1 MGGRSP
7 TYAGTE
13 AVHVAWK
20 KEEKEIPY
28 QTRHRHRTGME
39 SEMYDDSM
47 VWCSSVW
54 GVLWMDG

>member
-1 MGGRSP
+1 LGRRSP

-13 AVHVAWK
+13 AIHVAWR
-20 KEEKEIPY
+20 KEEEILY
-28 QTRHRHRTGME
+28 QTRHRHTTDME

-47 VWCSSVW
+47 VWYSSVW